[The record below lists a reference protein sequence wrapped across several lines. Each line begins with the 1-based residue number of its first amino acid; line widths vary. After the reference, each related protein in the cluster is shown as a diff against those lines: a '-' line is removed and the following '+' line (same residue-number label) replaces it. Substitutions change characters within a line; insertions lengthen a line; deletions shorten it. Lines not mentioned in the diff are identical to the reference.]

1 MLLRPILSSIQNNQ
15 RFANLSLLKNVG
27 RSIASL
33 ADATS
38 SKEKKSRE
46 KAYVISYLVNAC
58 GLSPEKAISASK
70 KVHFD
75 CPYKPDAVLNFL
87 DKQGFSKTQVAE
99 LVGRQPWVLVSNPEK
114 VLLPKIEVFLQLTGA
129 SEEEVF
135 RTITMNPYILA
146 RNVEHRVAPVYG
158 YLRDIIG
165 VGKVETLLRRGAWI
179 FNIDL
184 ENRIMPIVDL
194 LREIGVPQSCIEFS
208 LFHCPEIYLR
218 KYAEFKQIVE
228 EVKQMGFVTSKT
240 TFILAIHARTGKS
253 NTALWD
259 RCYEVYSKWGWS
271 KDDIHMAFIK
281 HPNCMLLSEKKISAA
296 MNFLVNKVGRESRSV
311 AKCPQ
316 ILFYSLEKRIVP
328 RCSVVHL
335 LSLKGLVKKDWS
347 LGGILCPVEKD
358 FINKYVTKYTEKLPQ
373 LYDVYLSSKPRVV
386 EA

>member
-1 MLLRPILSSIQNNQ
+1 MLLRPILSRIQNN
-15 RFANLSLLKNVG
+15 RRSANFSLLKNVG
-27 RSIASL
+27 PSIASL

-38 SKEKKSRE
+38 SKEKSQE

-75 CPYKPDAVLNFL
+75 APDKPDAVLNFL
-87 DKQGFSKTQVAE
+87 EKQGFSKTQVAE
-99 LVGRQPWVLVSNPEK
+99 LVRRQPRVLVSNPQK

-135 RTITMNPYILA
+135 RTITVNPYILT
-146 RNVEHRVAPVYG
+146 RSVEHRLAPVYG
-158 YLRDIIG
+158 YLKDIIG
-165 VGKVETLLRRGAWI
+165 VGKVETLLRRGSWI

-184 ENRIMPIVDL
+184 ENRIMPNVDF

-208 LFHCPEIYLR
+208 LFHCAEIFLP
-218 KYAEFKQIVE
+218 KYAKFKQIVE
-228 EVKQMGFVTSKT
+228 EVKHMGFATSKT

-253 NTALWD
+253 NLALWD
-259 RCYEVYSKWGWS
+259 RSYEVYSKWGWS

-296 MNFLVNKVGRESRSV
+296 MDFLINKVEQESRSV
-311 AKCPQ
+311 ARCPQ
-316 ILFYSLEKRIVP
+316 ILFYNMERRIVP

-347 LGGILCPVEKD
+347 LGSVLCPVEKD
-358 FINKYVTKYTEKLPQ
+358 FIDKYVTKYTGKLPQ
-373 LYDVYLSSKPRVV
+373 LYDVYLSSKPGVV